1 MNADTTVHVSV
12 GEHSLAHAH
21 AAAPSRDHVQPPA
34 PAAAP
39 ALGATPLVEIVG
51 LRHRY
56 PDGTEA
62 LRGVDLAIAEGRSLA
77 LLGPNGAG
85 KSTLLLHL
93 NGILRPTEGSVRL
106 DGVKITPATVKQ
118 TRERVGL
125 VFQDPDDQLF
135 MTTLYEDVA
144 FGPLNQGLPA
154 AEVDELVHRTLHA
167 VGLAD
172 AASRPG
178 HHLSFGQRKRATL
191 ATVLVMKPRV
201 LVLDEPTSNL
211 DPHSKRE
218 MVALLESLGTTALI
232 ATHDM
237 DVAWQLCSDAA
248 VLDDGKVVALG
259 PKETILTDEALLE
272 AHGLELPWAVRMG

>member
-1 MNADTTVHVSV
+1 MNAETNARASV
-12 GEHSLAHAH
+12 GEHPHAHAH
-21 AAAPSRDHVQPPA
+21 AVAPSRDHAQPHAPAVAPA
-34 PAAAP
+34 P
-39 ALGATPLVEIVG
+39 GATPLVELVG

-106 DGVKITPATVKQ
+106 DGMAITPATVKQ
-118 TRERVGL
+118 ARERVGL

-135 MTTLYEDVA
+135 MTTLYEDIA

-154 AEVDELVHRTLHA
+154 AEVDELVHRALHA

-178 HHLSFGQRKRATL
+178 HHLSFGQRKRAAL

-218 MVALLESLGTTALI
+218 MVALLASLGTTALI

-237 DVAWQLCSDAA
+237 DVAWQLCADAA
-248 VLDDGKVVALG
+248 VLDGGKVVAVG

-272 AHGLELPWAVRMG
+272 AHGLELPWAVRVG